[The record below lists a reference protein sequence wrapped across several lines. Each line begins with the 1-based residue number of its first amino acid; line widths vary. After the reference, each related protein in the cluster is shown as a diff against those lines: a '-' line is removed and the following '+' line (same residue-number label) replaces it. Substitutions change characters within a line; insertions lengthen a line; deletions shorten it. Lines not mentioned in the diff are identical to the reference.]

1 MASVH
6 RTAHGLEVR
15 AYAGRDAVT
24 GSVRNL
30 YRHLPPEAREC
41 EIEAAKAELQA
52 TADRFKGSGEP
63 FTLEGV
69 LEFYFSTLEG
79 QRSPTYID
87 GLRSNARCHL
97 YPDLGNRRIDT
108 VRPYEILGLYSR
120 MRAPESQGGKGLSPN
135 TVVKLN
141 AWLSRAF
148 AELCGMGIMR
158 TNPLADVS
166 APKPADY
173 EAQPLREKDLAA
185 LASYLRTAVGS
196 APQFSSLD
204 GALWVCLNTGMRA
217 GELAGLRC
225 SDLEPARGVIRVTHS
240 LARASGRGLF
250 YKEPKSR
257 RSRRN
262 VTVGDSTMRVALRC
276 AEVSRS
282 VCRVG
287 NPPVFCTDEG
297 NLIDPQAISRHF
309 RSVADGLG
317 IGRYAHLHTL
327 RHTHATYLLMS
338 GTPIRVVQE
347 RLGHSDVRTTLG
359 IYGHVLPGYDAEA
372 AERFDSILRKLD

>member
-6 RTAHGLEVR
+6 RTAHGFEVR
-15 AYAGRDAVT
+15 AYAGRDAST

-30 YRHLPPEAREC
+30 YRHLPPDAHEGEV
-41 EIEAAKAELQA
+41 EAAKAELQA
-52 TADRFKGSGEP
+52 VADRFKGTGEP
-63 FTLEGV
+63 FTLRGV
-69 LEFYFSTLEG
+69 LEFYFGTLEG

-97 YPDLGNRRIDT
+97 YPALGNRRVDT
-108 VRPYEILGLYSR
+108 VRPYEILNVYSA
-120 MRAPESQGGKGLSPN
+120 MRAPESKGGKGLSPN

-148 AELCGMGIMR
+148 GELCGMGVMR
-158 TNPLADVS
+158 SNPLAEVS

-173 EAQPLREKDLAA
+173 EAQPLKEKDLSA
-185 LASYLRTAVGS
+185 LAAYLKAAMRS
-196 APQFSSLD
+196 PSPSSLD
-204 GALWVCLNTGMRA
+204 ASLWVCLNTGLRA

-225 SDLEPARGVIRVTHS
+225 SDLEPERSVIRVTHS

-257 RSRRN
+257 RSRRSL
-262 VTVGDSTMRVALRC
+262 TVGDATMRVALRC
-276 AEVSRS
+276 AERSR
-282 VCRVG
+282 VLCRVG
-287 NPPVFCTDEG
+287 NQPVFCTDNG
-297 NLIDPQAISRHF
+297 SLVDPRAISAHF
-309 RSVADGLG
+309 RSVADSLG
-317 IGRYAHLHTL
+317 IGKYAHLHTL
-327 RHTHATYLLMS
+327 RHTHATYLLLN

-372 AERFDSILRKLD
+372 AARFDSILESLE